1 MSEVFALKRV
11 QYRGRDVS
19 ILTQNEN
26 GPCPL
31 IAIANVLLLS
41 RRLELGPRHLDRGFI
56 PLSDL
61 TNLVGEV
68 VLQCIGRSGAAQE
81 HQGQLVASV
90 VELLP
95 KLARGLDV
103 NVKFSKCT
111 ALEFTEELSLF
122 DALGIQLLH
131 GWLVDPE
138 ERRIVN
144 AIGDKSYNALVNEVV
159 EYRASSSASS
169 PLSDSPPHPSSP
181 SGAVIDSFLRDSAS
195 QLTYTG
201 LVELHKSLQEG
212 ELAVFFRNNH
222 FSTLVKHNAQL
233 YCLVTDCAFLDEADI
248 AWELLADVDGADS
261 AFFSSGFSRFVPKNN
276 NNSSSSSS
284 PLIDIASL
292 NFDHVVGAASQS
304 SQQTQRRPPSSPFSS
319 SSSSSS
325 SSYSSRQ
332 PGATIA
338 LPPVAPSSGG
348 EEDEASMRL
357 ARELERQDREAADHS
372 AALCFQQ
379 LEWDA
384 LQRQQ
389 HQQHQ
394 QHQQYQ
400 QQRAAQQS
408 PPQNQGADQ
417 GGLCV
422 VS

>member
-19 ILTQNEN
+19 CLLQNEN

-31 IAIANVLLLS
+31 IAIANILLLS

-56 PLSDL
+56 PLGDL

-68 VLQCIGRSGAAQE
+68 VLHSIGRSGAAQE
-81 HQGQLVASV
+81 HQGQLVATV

-111 ALEFTEELSLF
+111 ALEFTEELTLF

-138 ERRIVN
+138 ERRLVN
-144 AIGDKSYNALVNEVV
+144 VIGDKSYNQLMNELV
-159 EYRASSSASS
+159 EYRASSSSAPLEDSSS
-169 PLSDSPPHPSSP
+169 PPSSP
-181 SGAVIDSFLRDSAS
+181 TGAVIDSFLRDSAS

-233 YCLVTDCAFLDEADI
+233 YCLVTDCAFLDQTDI
-248 AWELLADVDGADS
+248 VWELLADVDGDS
-261 AFFSSGFSRFVPKNN
+261 TFYSSSFSRFVAK
-276 NNSSSSSS
+276 SSSS
-284 PLIDIASL
+284 PQLIDIASL
-292 NFDHVVGAASQS
+292 NFDHILSAAPAPS
-304 SQQTQRRPPSSPFSS
+304 PP
-319 SSSSSS
+319 SSSS
-325 SSYSSRQ
+325 SSYSSHQ

-338 LPPVAPSSGG
+338 LPPAAPSSGRG

-372 AALCFQQ
+372 AALRLQQ

-389 HQQHQ
+389 NRQQQPPRHQQQQQHQ
-394 QHQQYQ
+394 HQQQ
-400 QQRAAQQS
+400 AAAQQR
-408 PPQNQGADQ
+408 PPQTQTQNQSQTADQ
-417 GGLCV
+417 GGLCI

>member
-19 ILTQNEN
+19 ILSQNEN

-159 EYRASSSASS
+159 EYRASTSASS

-261 AFFSSGFSRFVPKNN
+261 AFFSSGFSRFVAKN

-284 PLIDIASL
+284 RPLIDIASL
-292 NFDHVVGAASQS
+292 NFDHVVGAASS
-304 SQQTQRRPPSSPFSS
+304 ST
-319 SSSSSS
+319 S

-357 ARELERQDREAADHS
+357 ARELERHDREAADHS
-372 AALCFQQ
+372 AALRLQQ

-389 HQQHQ
+389 HQHQHQ
-394 QHQQYQ
+394 QHQHQHQ